1 MRSLR
6 GLNLA
11 VRFGLE
17 LCLLAAF
24 GYRGVHA
31 GGVGGVVLAIASI
44 AATVVVWGLFVAPK
58 APRLLPRVLW
68 IAVQVA
74 LFALGA
80 VALGSAGSGVFGLIL
95 FVLALA
101 NLGLVIAFGDAPS

>member
-1 MRSLR
+1 VRSLR

-17 LCLLAAF
+17 LCLLASF
-24 GYRGVHA
+24 GYWGVNA
-31 GGVGGVVLAIASI
+31 GGIGGVVLAIASI

-58 APRLLPRVLW
+58 APRLLPRLPW
-68 IAVQVA
+68 IVVQVV

-80 VALGSAGSGVFGLIL
+80 VALASAGSGVLGLIL

-101 NLGLVIAFGDAPS
+101 NLGLVIASGDAPS